1 MSLGDRIAV
10 CISGQIRTGAAV
22 APAIKH
28 FFGSMWPNIDFFIHT
43 WTTESVS
50 PWGPRDPGEDS
61 TVLHR
66 FGQEKIDQIT
76 DFYKPKSM
84 QVDEFNLYQS
94 QYQQMIVDRYGVCHS
109 SIPMLQT
116 LYESNKLK
124 HNYEQREGSHY
135 KLVVK
140 MRFDQ
145 VFEHQHRFIDELNYI
160 ADKRDHVYV
169 SDPTNRLPDAV
180 EDIFWIANSAN
191 ANTMADLALVRSSSN
206 EHNIIDWQQHMR
218 LHLSNSNISVRSM
231 KNNNIF
237 IYRNYHLNRH
247 ISPFDVKLLAN

>member
-1 MSLGDRIAV
+1 MSLGDKIAV
-10 CISGQIRTGAAV
+10 CISGQIRTGVAV

-50 PWGPRDPGEDS
+50 PWGPKELNEDPI
-61 TVLHR
+61 VLHR
-66 FGQEKIDQIT
+66 FGQEKIDQIR

-84 QVDEFNLYQS
+84 QVDEFDLYQT
-94 QYQQMIVDRYGVCHS
+94 QYNQMMADRYGFCYS

-124 HNYEQREGSHY
+124 YDYEQRAGSQY

-145 VFEHQHRFIDELNYI
+145 VFEYQHRFIDELNYI
-160 ADKRDHVYV
+160 ADKRDYVYV

-180 EDIFWIANSAN
+180 EDIFWIANSTNADIMAN
-191 ANTMADLALVRSSSN
+191 LGPVRSSSQEPN
-206 EHNIIDWQQHMR
+206 FIDWQQHMR
-218 LHLSNSNISVRSM
+218 LHLNNHNISVRSM
-231 KNNNIF
+231 KNNSIF

-247 ISPFDVKLLAN
+247 ITPFDVKLLAN

>member
-10 CISGQIRTGAAV
+10 CISGQIRTGLATG
-22 APAIKH
+22 PALKH

-50 PWGPRDPGEDS
+50 SWGPRDPGEDP

-66 FGQEKIDQIT
+66 FGQEKIDQIRN
-76 DFYKPKSM
+76 FYKPKSM
-84 QVDEFNLYQS
+84 QVDEFDLYQT
-94 QYQQMIVDRYGVCHS
+94 QYEQRMTDRYGFCYS

-124 HNYEQREGSHY
+124 YDHEQRAGTPY

-145 VFEHQHRFIDELNYI
+145 VFEYQHRFIDELNYI
-160 ADKRDHVYV
+160 DNKLDHVYV

-191 ANTMADLALVRSSSN
+191 ADTMANLGVIRSSSN
-206 EHNIIDWQQHMR
+206 EHNSIDWQQHMR
-218 LHLSNSNISVRSM
+218 LHLNNHNISVRSM
-231 KNNNIF
+231 KNNSVF

-247 ISPFDVKLLAN
+247 ISPFDVKLLVN